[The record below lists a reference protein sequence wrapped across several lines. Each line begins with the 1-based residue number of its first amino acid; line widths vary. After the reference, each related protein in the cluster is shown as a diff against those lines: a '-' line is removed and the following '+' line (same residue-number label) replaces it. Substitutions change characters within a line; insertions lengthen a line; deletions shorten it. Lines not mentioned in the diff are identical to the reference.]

1 MASNKPKTGTSSDAQ
16 DDLNALL
23 REALPPQGAWSEEEY
38 LWLTDRLRRPIEF
51 TDGRIEPMPMPNY
64 GHQILLLFLYR
75 TFYTYFQQ
83 AQRRGVVVTSGL
95 RMRVRPGSFRE
106 PDVLLL
112 CDRFD
117 PRRQDRY
124 WLGADLVAEIVNP
137 DDPPRDLVVKRG
149 DYAEAGITEYWIV
162 DARAET
168 VTVLKLVGSD
178 YVEQGVFRRGETA
191 TSVLLDGVSVDVTAL
206 FDEAAE

>member
-75 TFYTYFQQ
+75 TFYSYFQQ

-95 RMRVRPGSFRE
+95 RMRAAGEFPGTRHPLAMRPVRFASPG
-106 PDVLLL
+106 PLLA
-112 CDRFD
+112 RRR
-117 PRRQDRY
+117 PRGRNRQ
-124 WLGADLVAEIVNP
+124 P
-137 DDPPRDLVVKRG
+137 
-149 DYAEAGITEYWIV
+149 
-162 DARAET
+162 
-168 VTVLKLVGSD
+168 
-178 YVEQGVFRRGETA
+178 
-191 TSVLLDGVSVDVTAL
+191 
-206 FDEAAE
+206 